1 MDSGSN
7 QLLYIDDTVVSEHM
21 ALNEH
26 QEGDIE
32 IKFLGLEPHWY
43 KRTTKE
49 TIAIKRIKPKLNE
62 DEGRYIFPIFDSLP
76 SKFNRGVVSNDV
88 MSTKRPNIHGDAR
101 SNHHY

>member
-1 MDSGSN
+1 MDRSR
-7 QLLYIDDTVVSEHM
+7 LLPEHM

-32 IKFLGLEPHWY
+32 IKFLGFEPNWY

-49 TIAIKRIKPKLNE
+49 KIAIKRIKPKLNE
-62 DEGRYIFPIFDSLP
+62 DEGRYISPIFDSLP

-88 MSTKRPNIHGDAR
+88 MSTKRLNIHGDAR